1 MARPTSRRPSS
12 LRFKLTASLLVLGA
26 FLGLGEGGARMVGPQ
41 TPGLKGEGGWTLLGP
56 HPTRMWAAPP
66 GAVDN
71 SGFLATVN
79 ALGIRG
85 NLPADPKPEGEL
97 RIMLLGDSSIFGHG
111 VDDDASLDAVLEKVL
126 PSFGIRAEVI
136 NLGIPGYSTEQ
147 TLIELDEMGWALQP
161 DLLIVGNLWS
171 DNDIGLFRDA
181 DLLRTREV
189 FGNRVLGHS
198 ALFKLTAATI
208 DRLRGGKGARIV
220 TWMDPSDWPEEGT
233 RRVPL
238 QDFARNLDTIAHSAA
253 RRNVGTTFL
262 ALCNSTQI
270 NQDDPVAPW
279 SDYFAAQEQVAA
291 FLQVPLF
298 QTCDEFRASGITDTQ
313 QLFTD
318 GMHPSALGVRIL
330 SQGIGAELV
339 AAGWPWNTRLLARD
353 APFPAD
359 SLEDTW
365 HNFALE
371 DRAKLTTPQ
380 AHMFHED

>member
-1 MARPTSRRPSS
+1 MAPTRVSS
-12 LRFKLTASLLVLGA
+12 LRFKIAASLVVLA
-26 FLGLGEGGARMVGPQ
+26 TFLGTGEGVARVIGPQ
-41 TPGLKGEGGWTLLGP
+41 TPGLKGDGGWTLLGP

-66 GAVDN
+66 GAVET
-71 SGFLATVN
+71 SGFTATIN
-79 ALGIRG
+79 ELGFRG
-85 NLPADPKPEGEL
+85 NRPADPKPEGEQ

-111 VDDDASLDAVLEKVL
+111 VYDDQTLDAVLEKVL
-126 PSFGIRAEVI
+126 PTFGIKAEVI

-147 TLIELDEMGWALQP
+147 SLIQLEELGWALKP
-161 DLLIVGNLWS
+161 DLLVVGDLWS

-189 FGNRVLGHS
+189 FSNRVLGHS

-220 TWMDPSDWPEEGT
+220 TWMDPSDWPDQGT

-238 QDFARNLDTIAHSAA
+238 HDYVANLGKVARGATHHG
-253 RRNVGTTFL
+253 VGTTFL

-270 NQDDPVAPW
+270 NQHDPYAPW

-291 FLQVPLF
+291 FYGVPIF
-298 QTCDEFRASGITDTQ
+298 HTCDEFRASGVTDTH

-330 SQGIGAELV
+330 SQGIAADLV

-353 APFPAD
+353 EPFPAD
-359 SLEDTW
+359 SVTDTW
-365 HNFALE
+365 TDFTIE
-371 DRAKLTTPQ
+371 DRKKMSTPQ
-380 AHMFHED
+380 AHMFHDE